1 MKTGFKNLDEIIE
14 MKKGELIVIASRPT
28 MGKTTLVLNISNY
41 IALQEKKGVLFFSL
55 ENSKENIEEKLIIS
69 NSMVEK
75 EKFEAYPK
83 SFKTKFF

>member
-41 IALQEKKGVLFFSL
+41 ILF
-55 ENSKENIEEKLIIS
+55 
-69 NSMVEK
+69 V
-75 EKFEAYPK
+75 Y
-83 SFKTKFF
+83 FFTQK